1 MKKPLDF
8 IFNQAVFWCSRR
20 ESNPKLSLRRT
31 LLSPFNY
38 GNIFDFSDTSQLS
51 KIEKYPCRCKKDV
64 ISSAVNRFVY
74 EKPPETAFLLPICS
88 ELFG

>member
-1 MKKPLDF
+1 MEKPLDF
-8 IFNQAVFWCSRR
+8 IFNQTVFWYSRR
-20 ESNPKLSLRRT
+20 ESNPQLTLRRG

-38 GNIFDFSDTSQLS
+38 GSIFNFSDTSQLS
-51 KIEKYPCRCKKDV
+51 KIEKYPCGCKKDV

-74 EKPPETAFLLPICS
+74 DNQPETAFLLPFCS